1 MRALSYRLRLR
12 GERSRWLSKRPPCR
26 PLLTRMRCRYEGRTT
41 DARLW
46 MSYVAPASQ
55 RVAYSVRLPQRS
67 EPARRAG
74 AHRPTVR
81 CRFPFAVRP
90 PEQRAT

>member
-55 RVAYSVRLPQRS
+55 RVAYWSGCRS
-67 EPARRAG
+67 ARNPPSRGAQADGQGQVPVRRAS
-74 AHRPTVR
+74 A
-81 CRFPFAVRP
+81 
-90 PEQRAT
+90 RATRD